1 MMDISF
7 PINIA
12 LFTTPPNAV
21 LEYLVHE
28 PYVDLRLLDVPQGR
42 KVLSLDVGHSD
53 MILTYRCPFMLPR
66 SLYSSVR
73 LGAYN
78 IHPSLLPAYPG
89 LNPWKDIFDDV
100 EMFRERSSA
109 PFRSGVTLHVLSET
123 PDAGAIVRQSP
134 FYIEL
139 DDTINSAR
147 DKSDATSASLLRE
160 WLGTMTIC

>member
-1 MMDISF
+1 MMDITF
-7 PINIA
+7 LINMA

-21 LEYLVHE
+21 SEYLAHE
-28 PYVDLRLLDVPQGR
+28 SSVDLRLLDVTQGR
-42 KVLSLDVGHSD
+42 KVLSVDLGHPD
-53 MILTYRCPFMLPR
+53 MILTYRCPFVLPM
-66 SLYSSVR
+66 SLYSSAR

-100 EMFRERSSA
+100 KMFRERSSA
-109 PFRSGVTLHVLSET
+109 PFRSGVTLHALSDI
-123 PDAGAIVRQSP
+123 PDAGKIVRQSS
-134 FYIEL
+134 FDIEL

-147 DKSDATSASLLRE
+147 EKSDAIAASLLRE